1 MRPLTGGKRE
11 LLRRLAAMPFL
22 DRIEMAALSGWSQS
36 AVYEAARQLEDD
48 GLIASVPHGTE
59 LVAPTRR
66 FHLTADGLRRLAQEE
81 DLTLDSLLRSYPLAA
96 RWRRVL
102 LERLDAVAVVYR
114 LASAVANIHHPIRF
128 RWYRAMSMD
137 AAIILPD
144 GRTIGIVRQ
153 GHATDRTGFSK
164 RIGRLRD
171 GPQPGGILLVL
182 PDETRLR
189 YARGILRRASTP
201 TVLALEREAAAAATD
216 DAVWRL
222 SSVNAAVSLRDAINR
237 IERRGALPA
246 ERPLA
251 RVSMPQDIDERG
263 SERGVPEHML
273 PALLKPTE
281 KRVLDLL
288 SDWPWLALGD
298 LAGLLGVTNQRASQ
312 LTTALEGFGLAARV
326 PSAERRLVLTDAGLT
341 LLARRDR
348 AAVGGAK
355 KRWSAAPPDAGAAA
369 GWRSV
374 SGRRSRQLLRDMQH
388 TAAVHGFVAALSR
401 QARVLG
407 WEIDQLDPPRRASRY
422 FRYFGGRRSVH
433 PDAFGM
439 LRRGKTAWPF
449 FLEWERRAVRPVT
462 MAARLA
468 PYLRYYSSHRP
479 IDDHGAT
486 PVVLVVFD
494 DDIAQTHFL
503 RVAQG
508 EMDRLRTAVPLLA
521 SHRELVEREGP
532 LGRAW
537 FAPGGGFEPV
547 RPLTD
552 MLRRTKAMR
561 IYYID
566 ESEGPRYYVRSAL
579 GVNAERWNG
588 LHGRIQDWRTA
599 LAGDY
604 SVPTSRELH
613 ACDLLAGRGKLARI
627 DNTGRRLTPEQG
639 AEIFMDGLRIIENAA
654 HSLGGIEVVNV
665 CLRKADVKGYE
676 QVSLDRL
683 LNRINT
689 SVAADGRYAHLIFDE
704 GGERMVRRLYG
715 RLRSRN
721 PVPSRYEAW
730 EDGAPTKDIPIER
743 IIGGP
748 SFRSSQDD
756 DLLQMADLI
765 AHALLKQEEE
775 PSQRVTELGIRLAFG
790 ILDRALNRR
799 ASRTDPQGV
808 VRR

>member
-1 MRPLTGGKRE
+1 M
-11 LLRRLAAMPFL
+11 
-22 DRIEMAALSGWSQS
+22 
-36 AVYEAARQLEDD
+36 
-48 GLIASVPHGTE
+48 
-59 LVAPTRR
+59 
-66 FHLTADGLRRLAQEE
+66 
-81 DLTLDSLLRSYPLAA
+81 
-96 RWRRVL
+96 
-102 LERLDAVAVVYR
+102 AVVYR

-153 GHATDRTGFSK
+153 GHVTDRTGFSK

-222 SSVNAAVSLRDAINR
+222 SSVNAAVSLRDAIDR

-263 SERGVPEHML
+263 SGRGVPEHML

-388 TAAVHGFVAALSR
+388 TASVHGFAAALSR

-479 IDDHGAT
+479 IDDHGAP

-503 RVAQG
+503 RVAQD

-547 RPLTD
+547 RPLTN
-552 MLRRTKAMR
+552 
-561 IYYID
+561 IQG
-566 ESEGPRYYVRSAL
+566 EPR
-579 GVNAERWNG
+579 
-588 LHGRIQDWRTA
+588 
-599 LAGDY
+599 
-604 SVPTSRELH
+604 P
-613 ACDLLAGRGKLARI
+613 
-627 DNTGRRLTPEQG
+627 
-639 AEIFMDGLRIIENAA
+639 
-654 HSLGGIEVVNV
+654 
-665 CLRKADVKGYE
+665 
-676 QVSLDRL
+676 
-683 LNRINT
+683 
-689 SVAADGRYAHLIFDE
+689 
-704 GGERMVRRLYG
+704 
-715 RLRSRN
+715 
-721 PVPSRYEAW
+721 
-730 EDGAPTKDIPIER
+730 
-743 IIGGP
+743 
-748 SFRSSQDD
+748 
-756 DLLQMADLI
+756 
-765 AHALLKQEEE
+765 
-775 PSQRVTELGIRLAFG
+775 
-790 ILDRALNRR
+790 
-799 ASRTDPQGV
+799 
-808 VRR
+808 

>member
-11 LLRRLAAMPFL
+11 LFRRLAAMPFL

-81 DLTLDSLLRSYPLAA
+81 DLTPDRLLRSYPLAA

-128 RWYRAMSMD
+128 RWFRAMPMD

-164 RIGRLRD
+164 RIGRLRN

-216 DAVWRL
+216 DPVWRL
-222 SSVNAAVSLRDAINR
+222 SSVNAAVSLRDAIDR

-326 PSAERRLVLTDAGLT
+326 PSAERRLVLTDAGLAA
-341 LLARRDR
+341 LARRDR
-348 AAVGGAK
+348 ASVGGAR
-355 KRWSAAPPDAGAAA
+355 KRWSAALMDADAPVE
-369 GWRSV
+369 WRNV
-374 SGRRSRQLLRDMQH
+374 SGRHSRQLLRNVEH
-388 TAAVHGFVAALSR
+388 TAAVHGFISALAR
-401 QARVLG
+401 QARSRSR
-407 WEIDQLDPPRRASRY
+407 EIVQIDPPRRASRY
-422 FRYFGGRRSVH
+422 FRHADRLRSIH
-433 PDAFGM
+433 PDAFGV
-439 LRRGKTAWPF
+439 LRRGDALWPF

-479 IDDHGAT
+479 IDDHGAR
-486 PVVLVVFD
+486 PDVLVVFD

-503 RVAQG
+503 RVAQE
-508 EMDRLRTAVPLLA
+508 EMARAGVEVPLLV

-537 FAPGGGFEPV
+537 
-547 RPLTD
+547 
-552 MLRRTKAMR
+552 
-561 IYYID
+561 
-566 ESEGPRYYVRSAL
+566 
-579 GVNAERWNG
+579 
-588 LHGRIQDWRTA
+588 
-599 LAGDY
+599 
-604 SVPTSRELH
+604 
-613 ACDLLAGRGKLARI
+613 
-627 DNTGRRLTPEQG
+627 LTPGVPEP
-639 AEIFMDGLRIIENAA
+639 A
-654 HSLGGIEVVNV
+654 H
-665 CLRKADVKGYE
+665 A
-676 QVSLDRL
+676 
-683 LNRINT
+683 
-689 SVAADGRYAHLIFDE
+689 F
-704 GGERMVRRLYG
+704 
-715 RLRSRN
+715 RSR
-721 PVPSRYEAW
+721 
-730 EDGAPTKDIPIER
+730 
-743 IIGGP
+743 
-748 SFRSSQDD
+748 
-756 DLLQMADLI
+756 
-765 AHALLKQEEE
+765 
-775 PSQRVTELGIRLAFG
+775 
-790 ILDRALNRR
+790 
-799 ASRTDPQGV
+799 
-808 VRR
+808 

>member
-22 DRIEMAALSGWSQS
+22 DRLEMAALSGWSQS
-36 AVYEAARQLEDD
+36 AVYEAARQLEDA

-81 DLTLDSLLRSYPLAA
+81 DLTPDRLLRSYPLAA

-222 SSVNAAVSLRDAINR
+222 SSVNAAVSLRDAIDR

-263 SERGVPEHML
+263 SGRGVPEHML

-369 GWRSV
+369 GWRGV

-388 TAAVHGFVAALSR
+388 TASVHGFAAALSR
-401 QARVLG
+401 QARDLG

-439 LRRGKTAWPF
+439 LRRGKTA
-449 FLEWERRAVRPVT
+449 
-462 MAARLA
+462 
-468 PYLRYYSSHRP
+468 
-479 IDDHGAT
+479 
-486 PVVLVVFD
+486 
-494 DDIAQTHFL
+494 
-503 RVAQG
+503 
-508 EMDRLRTAVPLLA
+508 
-521 SHRELVEREGP
+521 
-532 LGRAW
+532 
-537 FAPGGGFEPV
+537 
-547 RPLTD
+547 
-552 MLRRTKAMR
+552 
-561 IYYID
+561 
-566 ESEGPRYYVRSAL
+566 
-579 GVNAERWNG
+579 
-588 LHGRIQDWRTA
+588 
-599 LAGDY
+599 
-604 SVPTSRELH
+604 
-613 ACDLLAGRGKLARI
+613 
-627 DNTGRRLTPEQG
+627 
-639 AEIFMDGLRIIENAA
+639 
-654 HSLGGIEVVNV
+654 
-665 CLRKADVKGYE
+665 
-676 QVSLDRL
+676 
-683 LNRINT
+683 
-689 SVAADGRYAHLIFDE
+689 
-704 GGERMVRRLYG
+704 
-715 RLRSRN
+715 
-721 PVPSRYEAW
+721 
-730 EDGAPTKDIPIER
+730 
-743 IIGGP
+743 
-748 SFRSSQDD
+748 
-756 DLLQMADLI
+756 
-765 AHALLKQEEE
+765 
-775 PSQRVTELGIRLAFG
+775 
-790 ILDRALNRR
+790 
-799 ASRTDPQGV
+799 
-808 VRR
+808 